1 MKKMLIFLLGVFCT
15 HITSANESVALTGCA
30 AKLANIENELN
41 IAKSLGNDRKVKGL
55 KKAWHAAQKCDDA
68 SLRAE
73 REEDVREAEDKVKER
88 EQELKEEI
96 REGDEDDIAK
106 ARRKLAEAEA
116 DLVETKAELSH

>member
-55 KKAWHAAQKCDDA
+55 KRLGMQRKNVTMHPCVPNAKKTFA
-68 SLRAE
+68 R
-73 REEDVREAEDKVKER
+73 
-88 EQELKEEI
+88 LKI
-96 REGDEDDIAK
+96 R
-106 ARRKLAEAEA
+106 
-116 DLVETKAELSH
+116 